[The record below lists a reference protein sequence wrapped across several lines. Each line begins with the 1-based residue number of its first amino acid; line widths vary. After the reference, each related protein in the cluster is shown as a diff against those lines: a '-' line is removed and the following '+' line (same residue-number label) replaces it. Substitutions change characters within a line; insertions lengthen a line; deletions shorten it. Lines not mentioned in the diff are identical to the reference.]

1 MPDMTRRAIRVA
13 IAAGV
18 LCASAAGALP
28 GSKTPVA
35 AALPAQL
42 TIVGH
47 GWGHGRGMGQYGA
60 EGYALDGWNYQQIL
74 AHYYGGTTLTT
85 FSPVNISV
93 NLLELYGANSV
104 TVSAPP
110 GSTLVVDGA
119 PTNLSST
126 TLKRSSSDQSVA
138 ASGGADLVVAGPWSD
153 GATRTFAGS
162 IVVKA
167 GSPDVLNV
175 VPLESYVAGVVPYES
190 PASWSLAA
198 LQAQAVAARSYALA
212 YSAGGTKPICDT
224 TSCQVYGGVYTG
236 WDSANSDQA
245 ASSTAYQVLDCGSD
259 SACGAPSQVAFT
271 EFSSSTGG
279 YTAGGAFP
287 AVVDAGDAT
296 PSNPNHDWSVSVATS
311 QVEQAF
317 PSVGAL
323 ESINVTQ
330 RNGLGDLGGRVL
342 QMQLTGSAGTL
353 TITGDQF
360 EWGLGLN
367 SNWFAITNST
377 TAAPPTTAAPS
388 PTSTSAAL
396 PAPTTDPGYWVVDAS
411 GGVLAFGSAPY
422 FGSMAGT
429 RLNKPVIATSPT
441 SDGKGYWL
449 LASDGGVF
457 TFGDARF
464 YGSTGSMV
472 LNKPIVGMA
481 PTADGNGYWLVAS
494 DGGIFSFGDAS
505 FYGSTGMNPP
515 PYPIVGMARTPDGR
529 GYWLVDS
536 MGQVFNFGDAGF
548 HGSLPSIGVMP
559 AYPIVGMVPT
569 ADGNGYW
576 LVGADGGIFSFGD
589 AGFVGSL
596 GGKGILNVVSVASTP
611 DSHGYMVVTS
621 SGVVYTFGD
630 ATSYGDPASN
640 VRGWSGQAIGIF
652 DAG

>member
-1 MPDMTRRAIRVA
+1 MPDKTRRAIRVA
-13 IAAGV
+13 VVAG
-18 LCASAAGALP
+18 LLTASAVGALPGARTPIAGALP
-28 GSKTPVA
+28 A
-35 AALPAQL
+35 DL

-60 EGYALDGWNYQQIL
+60 EGYALDGWTYQQIL
-74 AHYYGGTTLTT
+74 SHFYGGTTMTT
-85 FSPVNISV
+85 FNPVNISV
-93 NLLELYGANSV
+93 NLVELYGASSV

-110 GSTLVVDGA
+110 GSTLVVNGA
-119 PTNLSST
+119 PTNLSTT
-126 TLKRSSSDQSVA
+126 TLDRSATDQSVA
-138 ASGGADLVVAGPWSD
+138 ASAGADVIVAGPWSG
-153 GATRTFAGS
+153 GATRSFAGS

-167 GSPDVLNV
+167 GSSDVLNV
-175 VPLESYVAGVVPYES
+175 VPLEAYVAGVVPFES

-212 YSAGGTKPICDT
+212 YTAGGTQPICDT
-224 TSCQVYGGVYTG
+224 TSCQVYGGVYSG

-245 ASSTAYQVLDCGSD
+245 VSSTAYQVLDCGSD

-279 YTAGGAFP
+279 YSAGGAFP
-287 AVVDAGDAT
+287 AVVDAGDAVA
-296 PSNPNHDWSVSVATS
+296 SNPNHDWSVTIPTS

-317 PSVGAL
+317 PSVGTL
-323 ESINVTQ
+323 ESIDVTQ

-342 QMQLTGSAGTL
+342 QMQLTGSAGSL

-360 EWGLGLN
+360 EWGLGLK
-367 SNWFAITNST
+367 SNWFAVTTSSSGST
-377 TAAPPTTAAPS
+377 TASSPS
-388 PTSTSAAL
+388 AVSSPAAL
-396 PAPTTDPGYWVVDAS
+396 PAPTTDTGYWVVGAN
-411 GGVLAFGSAPY
+411 GAVLPFGSAPY
-422 FGSMAGT
+422 YGSMVGT
-429 RLNKPVIATSPT
+429 KLNAPVIATAPT

-449 LASDGGVF
+449 LGADGGVF

-464 YGSTGSMV
+464 YGSTGAMV

-481 PTADGNGYWLVAS
+481 STADGNGYWLVAS
-494 DGGIFSFGDAS
+494 DGGIFTFGDAT
-505 FYGSTGMNPP
+505 FYGSTGNNPP
-515 PYPIVGMARTPDGR
+515 AYPIVGMARTPDGG

-536 MGQVFNFGDAGF
+536 IGQVFNFGDAGF

-596 GGKGILNVVSVASTP
+596 GGKGVLNVVSVTSTP
-611 DSHGYMVVTS
+611 DSRGYMVVTS
-621 SGVVYTFGD
+621 TGVVYTFGD

-640 VRGWSGQAIGIF
+640 VAGWSGQAIGVF